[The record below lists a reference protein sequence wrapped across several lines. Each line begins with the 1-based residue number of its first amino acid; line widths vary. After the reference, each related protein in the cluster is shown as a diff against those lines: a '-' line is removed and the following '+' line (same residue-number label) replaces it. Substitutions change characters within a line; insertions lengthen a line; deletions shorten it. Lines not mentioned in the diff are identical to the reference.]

1 MVRQTGPYR
10 LDQDGMLCSGVLIR
24 HLILPGQIQ
33 NSKQVIDWISDCF
46 PAGTVLFSLM
56 SQYLPCGR
64 AADFPEINRRLYQQE
79 YDEVEEYLFQKG
91 IEDGFLQEL
100 SSADH
105 VYIPNFDLTG
115 VISGTKNKQ
124 DFPG

>member
-1 MVRQTGPYR
+1 MKNQYGY
-10 LDQDGMLCSGVLIR
+10 L
-24 HLILPGQIQ
+24 Q

-115 VISGTKNKQ
+115 VLSGTKNKQ